1 MNNKCY
7 LIVGS
12 QEYQIA
18 ADENSGIYDEILNK
32 TPITGEGV
40 NIGGEIYFMVN
51 IDIPFNENVREIFD
65 IGDLI
70 YWRSPENNIFCIA
83 VFYGNTTHGSG
94 DAPTAASEAIKFASI
109 TGNCDDLEA
118 IETGTMLKLVYR

>member
-1 MNNKCY
+1 MINMYY

-12 QEYQIA
+12 QEYQIVP
-18 ADENSGIYDEILNK
+18 DENSGIYDEIFNK
-32 TPITGEGV
+32 TPILGEGV

-51 IDIPFNENVREIFD
+51 IDIPFNENVREKFD

-83 VFYGNTTHGSG
+83 VFYGNTSHGSG
-94 DAPTAASEAIKFASI
+94 DAPIAASEAIKFSSI
-109 TGNCDDLEA
+109 MGNCDELESIQTGMK
-118 IETGTMLKLVYR
+118 IELV